1 MKVTLLKYTPEPE
14 LTVALAAKTC
24 HTKTVAE
31 AMNLGE
37 EDVRKIIS
45 VVLKSGHLSVLE
57 HASFTFAIED
67 VSRVLTHQ
75 LVRHRIASY
84 SQQSQRYVKLEDFP
98 FIIPPEIEK
107 NQQAREIFLV
117 CAQKCMEAY
126 NRLIESGLSIED
138 ARYILPSAA
147 KTNILVT
154 MNARELHH
162 FFSLRCCERS
172 QWEIRELSKEM
183 LKEVKKVAPNIFAN
197 AGPVCVRGQC
207 PEGDFSC
214 LKEAEQK

>member
-1 MKVTLLKYTPEPE
+1 MKVILLKHTPEPE

-24 HTKTVAE
+24 HTRTVEE
-31 AMNLGE
+31 AMKLSE
-37 EDVRKIIS
+37 EEVKKIIS
-45 VVLKSGHLSVLE
+45 IVLKSGHFSVLE
-57 HASFTFAIED
+57 HANFTFAIED

-84 SQQSQRYVKLEDFP
+84 SQQSQRYVKLEDLP
-98 FIIPPEIEK
+98 FVIPPEIEK
-107 NQQAREIFLV
+107 NLQSKQVFLE

-126 NRLIESGLSIED
+126 NQLIEMGLTIED
-138 ARYILPSAA
+138 ARYILPSAT
-147 KTNILVT
+147 KTNIIVT
-154 MNARELHH
+154 MNARELYH

-172 QWEIRELSKEM
+172 QWEIRELAKEM
-183 LKEVKKVAPNIFAN
+183 LKEVKRVAPNIFAD
-197 AGPVCVRGQC
+197 AGPECVRGKC

>member
-24 HTKTVAE
+24 HTRTVEE
-31 AMNLGE
+31 AMKLGDDE
-37 EDVRKIIS
+37 VRKIIS
-45 VVLKSGHLSVLE
+45 IILKSGHFSVLE

-84 SQQSQRYVKLEDFP
+84 SQQSQRYVKLENFP

-107 NQQAREIFLV
+107 NPQAKEIFIA

-126 NRLIESGLSIED
+126 NTLIDCGLSIED
-138 ARYILPSAA
+138 ARYILPSAT
-147 KTNILVT
+147 KTNIIVT

-162 FFSLRCCERS
+162 FFAMRCCERS
-172 QWEIRELSKEM
+172 QWEIRELSKAM
-183 LKEVKKVAPNIFAN
+183 LREVKKVAPNIFAN
-197 AGPVCVRGQC
+197 AGPECIRGQC

-214 LKEAEQK
+214 LKEGFQK